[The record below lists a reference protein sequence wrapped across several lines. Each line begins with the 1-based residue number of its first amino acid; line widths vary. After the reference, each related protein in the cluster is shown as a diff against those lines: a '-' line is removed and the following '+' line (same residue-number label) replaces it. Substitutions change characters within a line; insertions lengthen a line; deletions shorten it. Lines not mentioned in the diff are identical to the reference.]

1 VAGGGAELFLQGAW
15 LGLSA
20 AAAPGPLQAYLLAQS
35 ARNGAARTLPLV
47 CVPLV
52 TDPPLIA
59 IVLAVLAQVPAGLL
73 RALGIAGGAIV
84 LWLGIGALAAA
95 RRARGARGEAPG
107 ASGPPAEGRA
117 PPKGFVRAMALNFTN
132 PNAWLWWSGAAG
144 PILAAAWRASPL
156 EAGAF
161 LGGFYLLLLAGNATV
176 VLLSARIARAGPA
189 VARGLGAL
197 SGAALVAFG
206 TWQLAKGL
214 LGA

>member
-1 VAGGGAELFLQGAW
+1 VAGGAELFLQGAW

-35 ARNGAARTLPLV
+35 ARNGAARTLPVV

-73 RALGIAGGAIV
+73 RALGILGGAIV
-84 LWLGIGALAAA
+84 LCLGIGALAAL
-95 RRARGARGEAPG
+95 RRAQGAAPG
-107 ASGPPAEGRA
+107 TAPAEGRS

-176 VLLSARIARAGPA
+176 VLLSARIARAGPS

>member
-1 VAGGGAELFLQGAW
+1 MRAVTGGGRDLFLQGAW

-35 ARNGAARTLPLV
+35 ARNGAARTLPVV

-59 IVLAVLAQVPAGLL
+59 IVLAVLAQVPVGLL
-73 RALGIAGGAIV
+73 RALGVAGGAIV
-84 LWLGIGALAAA
+84 LWLGIGALRAA
-95 RRARGARGEAPG
+95 RRGPGPAREAGGAPRE
-107 ASGPPAEGRA
+107 GPL

-144 PILAAAWRASPL
+144 PILVAAWRASAL
-156 EAGAF
+156 DAGAF
-161 LGGFYLLLLAGNATV
+161 LGGFYLLLLAGNSTV
-176 VLLSARIARAGPA
+176 VLLSARIARAGPG
-189 VARGLGAL
+189 VARVLGAV
-197 SGAALVAFG
+197 SGGALVLFG
-206 TWQLAKGL
+206 LWQLAKGL